1 MLYVELNAVRASLVA
16 RPEEWKGCS
25 LYLREA
31 GQDNWLMPLTCLFDK
46 TKKRALTEYRS
57 LVYYRGE
64 VPTQEGQAS
73 ISGRIVREEAVR
85 GFEVS
90 GMYRKRLRYF
100 VDGLVI
106 GSEGFIR
113 KQIDALH
120 DKGQYLSRQ
129 NPIPH
134 LNGVH
139 QSLREQRST
148 IVGF

>member
-1 MLYVELNAVRASLVA
+1 MCLSLC
-16 RPEEWKGCS
+16 GMFT
-25 LYLREA
+25 L
-31 GQDNWLMPLTCLFDK
+31 PLHD
-46 TKKRALTEYRS
+46 
-57 LVYYRGE
+57 
-64 VPTQEGQAS
+64 S
-73 ISGRIVREEAVR
+73 IIR
-85 GFEVS
+85 

-139 QSLREQRST
+139 LSLREQRST